1 MLMNVKGELIIVIK
15 FIFIVKILLDY
26 IFVYVRLVL
35 SCGVMIVEVS
45 IFIF

>member
-1 MLMNVKGELIIVIK
+1 MNVKGELIIVIK

-35 SCGVMIVEVS
+35 NCGVMIVEVS